1 MQTEQID
8 FTFILTTYG
17 VVDYIPVAVLVNG
30 EVLHSEHLTSNGRQ
44 LVTVRATLN
53 QGPAHIAISVT
64 ENKPGA
70 ARLENVKVAWIADN
84 SGLNSA
90 WINRANN
97 EIWNYDDAETEA
109 AFERMANG
117 PNTKVITLDYN
128 TDDTVPSYLRNYA
141 IVVDQ
146 AGQRVLSRSR
156 KGQHVF
162 NEAGSFIIPMT
173 SPISYWLMERLFKSI

>member
-1 MQTEQID
+1 MPTEQID

-17 VVDYIPVAVLVNG
+17 IVDYIPVSVLLNG
-30 EVLHSEHLTSNGRQ
+30 TVIHSEQLTSNGRQ
-44 LVTVRATLN
+44 LVTVRTTLQ
-53 QGPAHIAISVT
+53 QGPTHIAISVT

-90 WINRANN
+90 WINRADN
-97 EIWNYDDAETEA
+97 EVWNYNDAETEA
-109 AFERMANG
+109 AFERIVNG
-117 PNTKVITLDYN
+117 PNTKVISLDYN

-141 IVVDQ
+141 IVVNKN
-146 AGQRVLSRSR
+146 GQRVQSRSR

-162 NEAGSFIIPMT
+162 NEPGSFIIPMT
-173 SPISYWLMERLFKSI
+173 SPISYWLMERLFVAI